1 MSFVKKAVVWLGLNE
16 EYPAD
21 DRTRTDASPGERTLT
36 ARAHTP
42 VPTNAGHGRAVGRP
56 NGRALESDR
65 PDNGRSS
72 AVGPRP
78 GDEGTVRAI
87 PLAGGSSG
95 GGGASAGPGAG
106 DTGTVRAVPIPK
118 TTKPQ
123 VIIPRSFNDAQDV
136 ADHFKEANPV
146 IVNMQNADRDLA
158 RRLIDFSS
166 GLCYGLGG
174 QMDRVAEQV
183 YLLTPDDVEVSDEER
198 ERYAE

>member
-21 DRTRTDASPGERTLT
+21 DRTRTDASSGERTLT

-42 VPTNAGHGRAVGRP
+42 VPTNAGRAVGRP

-65 PDNGRSS
+65 PDNTRSS

-87 PLAGGSSG
+87 PLDEGNSG
-95 GGGASAGPGAG
+95 GGGVSAGAG
-106 DTGTVRAVPIPK
+106 GTGTVRAVPIPK